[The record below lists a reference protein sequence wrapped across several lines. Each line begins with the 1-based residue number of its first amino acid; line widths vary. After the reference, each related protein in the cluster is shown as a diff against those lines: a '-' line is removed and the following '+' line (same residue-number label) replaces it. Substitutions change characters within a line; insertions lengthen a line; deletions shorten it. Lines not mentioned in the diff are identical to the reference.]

1 MFLIT
6 NIEQGMINDEVLL
19 LLNSKFLV
27 RYYLFSSH
35 YSCASSHRSASRA
48 AIQPVPAAVTA

>member
-27 RYYLFSSH
+27 RYSLFSSH